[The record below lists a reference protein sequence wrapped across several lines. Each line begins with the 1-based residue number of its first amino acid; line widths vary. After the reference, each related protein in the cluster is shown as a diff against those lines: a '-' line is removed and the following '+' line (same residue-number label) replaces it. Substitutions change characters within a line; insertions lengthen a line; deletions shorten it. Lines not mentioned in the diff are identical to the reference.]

1 MYMLNVKE
9 NCNELKAKFKQ
20 QYTSVTDEDL
30 QCNDGNKK
38 IEMLENL
45 QQKLGQTREEM
56 HKIIL
61 KL

>member
-30 QCNDGNKK
+30 QCNDGNIK